1 MTKSK
6 PTKHHRFDLPTESTM
21 NVSAK
26 SNTRIPWRRIIP
38 VALALIVIGYSYSRP
53 TLEKWFNV
61 SLPALT
67 DQNQR
72 RDSSNNS
79 PSPSSTS
86 NEGSYK
92 VTLPTDANSSGKFAI
107 KEVGR
112 DRYET
117 PAGLLY
123 TMGPRGEHR
132 IEHVMRH
139 AKDQPSRPAHGV
151 FLGDGDQDAVLQ
163 IIDDAYSLVKK
174 KSPRAKYESSDGKD
188 KYDVDM
194 QRKVGFDGGQKGQRN
209 SHRALNK
216 VRMILDGNRV
226 ITAFPVK

>member
-1 MTKSK
+1 
-6 PTKHHRFDLPTESTM
+6 M

-26 SNTRIPWRRIIP
+26 SKTRIPWRRIIP
-38 VALALIVIGYSYSRP
+38 IAIALLYFGYSYSKP
-53 TLEKWFNV
+53 TLERMFKV
-61 SLPALT
+61 SLPT
-67 DQNQR
+67 IGNENQR
-72 RDSSNNS
+72 QDAGTSNQ
-79 PSPSSTS
+79 PSSS
-86 NEGSYK
+86 DKESYK
-92 VTLPTDANSSGKFAI
+92 VTLPTADAISKGKFAL

-139 AKDQPSRPAHGV
+139 ARDQPNRPVHGV
-151 FLGDGDQDAVLQ
+151 FIGDGDQDTVLQ
-163 IIDDAYSLVKK
+163 IIDDAYSLAKS

-194 QRKVGFDGGQKGQRN
+194 QRKVGFDGGQKGKRNNQR
-209 SHRALNK
+209 SLNK
-216 VRMILDGNRV
+216 VRMILDDNRV

>member
-1 MTKSK
+1 
-6 PTKHHRFDLPTESTM
+6 M

-38 VALALIVIGYSYSRP
+38 IAIALIYFGYSYSQP
-53 TLEKWFNV
+53 TLERMFNV
-61 SLPALT
+61 NLPT
-67 DQNQR
+67 IGNQRQNQNQR
-72 RDSSNNS
+72 HNAGGNNQSS
-79 PSPSSTS
+79 SSS
-86 NEGSYK
+86 DKGSYK
-92 VTLPTDANSSGKFAI
+92 VTLPTADAISNGKFAL

-139 AKDQPSRPAHGV
+139 AKDQPNRPVHGV
-151 FLGDGDQDAVLQ
+151 FIGDGDQDTVLQ
-163 IIDDAYSLVKK
+163 IIDDAYSLAKS

-194 QRKVGFDGGQKGQRN
+194 QRKVGFDGGQKGNRN
-209 SHRALNK
+209 NHRSLNK

>member
-1 MTKSK
+1 
-6 PTKHHRFDLPTESTM
+6 M

-26 SNTRIPWRRIIP
+26 SKTRIPWRRIIP
-38 VALALIVIGYSYSRP
+38 IAIALIYFGYSYSKP
-53 TLEKWFNV
+53 TLERWFNV
-61 SLPALT
+61 SLPAIA
-67 DQNQR
+67 NQDKK
-72 RDSSNNS
+72 RDGGNNS
-79 PSPSSTS
+79 PSPSSS
-86 NEGSYK
+86 SDGGSYK
-92 VTLPTDANSSGKFAI
+92 VTLPTDANSSGKFAL

-139 AKDQPSRPAHGV
+139 AKDQPNRPVHGV
-151 FLGDGDQDAVLQ
+151 FTGGGDQDAVLQ
-163 IIDDAYSLVKK
+163 IVDDAYSLVKS

-194 QRKVGFDGGQKGQRN
+194 QRKVGFDGGQKGKRNNQR
-209 SHRALNK
+209 SLNK

-226 ITAFPVK
+226 ITAFPVR